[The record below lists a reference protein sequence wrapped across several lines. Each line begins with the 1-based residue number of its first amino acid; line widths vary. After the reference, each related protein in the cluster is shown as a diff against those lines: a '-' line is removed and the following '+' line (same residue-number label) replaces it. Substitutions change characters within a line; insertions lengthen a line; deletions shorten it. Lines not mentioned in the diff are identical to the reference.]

1 MMRALGAVLVAAGG
15 AWLGLRAAEEL
26 RRRERAL
33 DDMVSGLAL
42 LEQEL
47 GLGGLP
53 LAPMFHALSEQ
64 VRGPA
69 KNLFAACGSEL
80 LRTDRPAFPV
90 TWSRLVE
97 ELPGLDK
104 EARRTLSLLGET
116 LGRCDSGSQQQAVK
130 VVRTQL
136 EELRCRAGEER
147 RRQGR
152 VYQILGLTGGAFLV
166 ILLM

>member
-1 MMRALGAVLVAAGG
+1 MLRALGAVLVAAGG
-15 AWLGLRAAEEL
+15 AWMGLRAAEEL

-33 DDMVSGLAL
+33 EDMVSGLAL

-53 LAPMFHALSEQ
+53 LGQMFRMLSEQ

-69 KNLFAACGSEL
+69 RNLFAACGAEL
-80 LRTDRPAFPV
+80 FRTDRPAFPV
-90 TWSRLVE
+90 IWSRLVQ
-97 ELPGLDK
+97 ELPGLDP

-116 LGRCDSGSQQQAVK
+116 LGRCDGRSQQQAVAA
-130 VVRTQL
+130 VRKQL
-136 EELRCRAGEER
+136 EEQRRRAGEDR